1 VLLDLIDIW
10 NSTEVDYLYPVGWS
24 SDNKWV
30 VYNTSEGKIY
40 KMNIDSKEAIYLTD
54 GWAPD
59 WR

>member
-1 VLLDLIDIW
+1 LIDIW